1 MHYGNE
7 THHALKELRSLC
19 IAAIRSS
26 HIWAAMNVLSKACFI
41 KRKLRNILGNT
52 MLWSGLRCITFYQV
66 SQGINWLTN
75 LLMSPIF
82 DTRQPLSWQRLELA
96 KVRSDVVTT

>member
-1 MHYGNE
+1 
-7 THHALKELRSLC
+7 
-19 IAAIRSS
+19 
-26 HIWAAMNVLSKACFI
+26 MNVLSKACFI
-41 KRKLRNILGNT
+41 KRKELRNILGDT
-52 MLWSGLRCITFYQV
+52 ILWSVLRCITLYQV
-66 SQGINWLTN
+66 YQGINWFTI